1 MKRAMAVLIPV
12 PCITWVYRNISPILR
27 VLWEEQV
34 ALGGL
39 TSTRCFDSRC
49 ILPFCFSTF
58 TTFYD
63 RTLDTATAP
72 QNCVIHNLACLA
84 MLGRKIYIK
93 IDMHASR

>member
-12 PCITWVYRNISPILR
+12 PCNTWVYRNISPILR
-27 VLWEEQV
+27 ELWEEHM

-39 TSTRCFDSRC
+39 TCSRCFDSCC
-49 ILPFCFSTF
+49 ILQVCFSTF
-58 TTFYD
+58 TTFKD
-63 RTLDTATAP
+63 GTLETATAP
-72 QNCVIHNLACLA
+72 QNCVRHNLACLA